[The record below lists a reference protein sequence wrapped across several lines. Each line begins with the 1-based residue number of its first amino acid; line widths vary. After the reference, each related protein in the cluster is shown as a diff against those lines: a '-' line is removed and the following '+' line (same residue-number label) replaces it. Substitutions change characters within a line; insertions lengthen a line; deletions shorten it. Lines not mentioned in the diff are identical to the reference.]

1 MARRKKETSVKKEE
15 LVDLSE
21 LKANRTAC
29 DENDTFAIDSIAI
42 ETDERKHNKEIEV
55 SNSKEAQ
62 IGLKEG
68 SIKVMDGG
76 YYEINKPE
84 TQQMQNER

>member
-1 MARRKKETSVKKEE
+1 MTRKKETAVKKEE

-29 DENDTFAIDSIAI
+29 DANDTFAIESVAI
-42 ETDERKHNKEIEV
+42 ETDERKNNKEIEV
-55 SNSKEAQ
+55 QNSKDAR

-76 YYEINKPE
+76 YYEINKTE
-84 TQQMQNER
+84 SQQMQNER